1 MKTLTCWLMLAAV
14 AIPLHSITLT
24 VTASTIV
31 HNQQQPLMTN
41 VHMEET
47 KAHQTVMGAEED
59 DSYLDDA
66 TYAKYAGRYVHI
78 DTTWQVLGPFP
89 TGMREQDF
97 GADPLEAFGGFRQLE
112 YDAKAKFPS
121 ELAPDGVVGWHTTKM
136 DHHGWVNV
144 HYPDIEWEFNQLF
157 LGWGF
162 NQFQAWARTTII
174 VPNIKLGEGD
184 TSSDGLVSITIQ
196 LENVGDFYVDDE
208 RLSGDWYGYGL
219 TRHTLR
225 LQPGSKHT
233 LSVRVVHEVRIFGGV
248 ILPPPSKFKCEVRLP
263 FPYGHEGSRGSYQPM
278 AQVVKEGTGGI
289 IVMDA
294 VDGVLAG
301 EYISVALRN
310 VGGQSVVV
318 KSVKLLRGSRVFEAQ
333 LANQDKDGIRI
344 FPSTHRPIAIRLRR
358 LSGSRAAGDE
368 YRGEE
373 FTLRFE
379 VETLLPDQP
388 GEGPIGYLTTEAL
401 PIAQRKWGEPYIY
414 TFRDFDG
421 TVHYAAAIPPSN
433 PESQPSSSAPVLVAL
448 HGAGVETAQSPFWL
462 TEYTQRERTWIVL
475 PTGRSPWGYDWHGAS
490 IKNVMNAIDSLAAH
504 LPGVPEHLKGLPGIK
519 PDPNRLFMAGHSNGG
534 QGAWYLATHFPDK
547 AIAATPAAGY
557 VNIKHYVPF
566 SGWLSNSY
574 TDAHLRGILESSIIE
589 FDNDVHMS
597 NTVGIPILARTGSV
611 DDNVPPF
618 HSRKM
623 VRLGQE
629 NAHNTS
635 AIRLSEV
642 PGQGHWF
649 TGVLQ
654 DAVMTIFLQTHLHD
668 TIVTLADENPTREEV
683 KTVVRPSFPDT
694 CVITVV
700 NPAGM
705 GSKCGIQVEQLRIPY
720 RKGTMKLEIVKRDHG
735 GELPTWII
743 ATINIRRFAFSDL
756 YLELQQQQPRERIG
770 KLVIDGTSFDMTE
783 RVMSGSGS
791 FVREERR
798 SSKKGQLWKIAG
810 NDGWKQHER
819 HRETYGPAI
828 QVLEKRVVIVLGTH
842 FDGAHFVRTADRVA
856 KLVAH
861 DIYQYGRGDV
871 EVLTDNEFLDKY
883 GEVTSGMK
891 EEGERVNLVLIGAG
905 HQNSATRLVLGG
917 SEVTIDTEEGTVSI
931 HPTNQDFH
939 QPGTGLLMIR
949 PSGPSNLAMVIA
961 GLDPQGLE
969 TAARLFPKRTGMLV
983 PDWIITGPEMAW
995 KGAGGIL
1002 AAG

>member
-1 MKTLTCWLMLAAV
+1 
-14 AIPLHSITLT
+14 
-24 VTASTIV
+24 
-31 HNQQQPLMTN
+31 
-41 VHMEET
+41 
-47 KAHQTVMGAEED
+47 MGAD
-59 DSYLDDA
+59 DNDGSYFDDA
-66 TYAKYAGRYVHI
+66 TYAKYTARHVPI

-112 YDAKAKFPS
+112 YDAKAQFPS
-121 ELAPDGVVGWHTTKM
+121 ELALDGVVGWHTTKM
-136 DHHGWVNV
+136 DHHGWINV
-144 HYPDIEWEFNQLF
+144 HYPDIKWEFNQLF

-162 NQFQAWARTTII
+162 NQFQAWARTTIT
-174 VPNIKLGEGD
+174 VPNIKHGEGD

-208 RLSGDWYGYGL
+208 RFSGDWYGYGL

-225 LQPGSKHT
+225 LRPGSRHT

-248 ILPPPSKFKCEVRLP
+248 ILPPPSKFKCELRLP
-263 FPYGHEGSRGSYQPM
+263 FPYGHEGLNGSYRPM
-278 AQVVKEGTGGI
+278 VQVVKEGTGGV

-294 VDGVLAG
+294 VNGVLAG

-310 VGGQSVVV
+310 VGSQSVVI
-318 KSVKLLRGSRVFEAQ
+318 KSVKVLRGSRVLGAQ
-333 LANQDKDGIRI
+333 LADQDKNDIRI
-344 FPSTHRPIAIRLRR
+344 FPSTHRPIAIRLGK
-358 LSGSRAAGDE
+358 LTGSEAATDDF
-368 YRGEE
+368 RGGE

-379 VETLLPDQP
+379 VTTLSPDQM
-388 GEGPIGYLTTEAL
+388 GQEHIGFLTTEAL
-401 PIAQRKWGEPYIY
+401 SIAQRKWGEPYIY

-421 TVHYAAAIPPSN
+421 TIHYAAAIPPSN
-433 PESQPSSSAPVLVAL
+433 PESQPSNSAPVLVAL
-448 HGAGVETAQSPFWL
+448 HGAGVEVTQSPFWL
-462 TEYTQRERTWIVL
+462 SEYTQRERTWIVL

-490 IKNVMNAIDSLAAH
+490 IKNVMNAIDSLAYH
-504 LPGVPEHLKGLPGIK
+504 LPGVPEHLKSLPGIK

-534 QGAWYLATHFPDK
+534 QGAWHLATHFPDK
-547 AIAATPAAGY
+547 AIAVTPAAGY
-557 VNIKHYVPF
+557 VNIKQYVSF

-618 HSRKM
+618 HSRRM

-654 DAVMTIFLQTHLHD
+654 DAVMTVFLQTHLHD
-668 TIVTLADENPTREEV
+668 TLVTLANESQTGEEV
-683 KTVVRPSFPDT
+683 KTVVRPLFPDT
-694 CVITVV
+694 CVITVI

-705 GSKCGIQVEQLRIPY
+705 GSKCGIQVEQLHIPY
-720 RKGTMKLEIVKRDHG
+720 RKGTIKLEVMKGDHG
-735 GELPTWII
+735 GKLPTWIMV
-743 ATINIRRFAFSDL
+743 TTNIRRFTFSNL
-756 YLELQQQQPRERIG
+756 HLALQQQRHGRIG
-770 KLVIDGTSFDMTE
+770 KLVIDGTTFDLTG
-783 RVMSGSGS
+783 RDLSGSVS
-791 FVREERR
+791 FVKEDRQ
-798 SSKKGQLWKIAG
+798 SSKTGQLWKIVED
-810 NDGWKQHER
+810 DGWKQHER

-842 FDGAHFVRTADRVA
+842 FDSTQFSRTVDRIA
-856 KLVAH
+856 KLVSH

-871 EVLTDNEFLDKY
+871 EVLTDNEFLDRY
-883 GEVTSGMK
+883 GDGSLGMK
-891 EEGERVNLVLIGAG
+891 EGERVNLILIGDAR
-905 HQNSATRLVLGG
+905 QNSATHFVLGERK
-917 SEVTIDTEEGTVSI
+917 SEVTIDTEEGVVSI
-931 HPTNQDFH
+931 HPTGQDFE

-949 PSGPSNLAMVIA
+949 PWGPSNLAMMIA

-969 TAARLFPKRTGMLV
+969 TAARLLPKRTGMLV
-983 PDWIITGPEMAW
+983 PDWIVTGPEMAW

-1002 AAG
+1002 ATGYWGNRWEYLSTMSA

>member
-1 MKTLTCWLMLAAV
+1 MKTLTCWLMLASIT
-14 AIPLHSITLT
+14 IPLHLITVT
-24 VTASTIV
+24 VTASTTV
-31 HNQQQPLMTN
+31 HKQQQPLTTN
-41 VHMEET
+41 VNMEDNI
-47 KAHQTVMGAEED
+47 AYHQTVMGAGD
-59 DSYLDDA
+59 NDNSYLDDA
-66 TYAKYAGRYVHI
+66 TYAKYAARYVPI

-121 ELAPDGVVGWHTTKM
+121 ELALDGVVSWHTTKM

-144 HYPDIEWEFNQLF
+144 HYPDIKWEFNQLS
-157 LGWGF
+157 LGWGI
-162 NQFQAWARTTII
+162 NQFQGWARTTIT
-174 VPNIKLGEGD
+174 VPNIKHGEGG

-196 LENVGDFYVDDE
+196 LENIGDFYVDDE

-225 LQPGSKHT
+225 LQPGSRHT

-248 ILPPPSKFKCEVRLP
+248 ILPPPSKFKCELRLP
-263 FPYGHEGSRGSYQPM
+263 FPYGHEGPNGSYRPM
-278 AQVVKEGTGGI
+278 VQVIKEGTGGL

-310 VGGQSVVV
+310 VGVQSVVI
-318 KSVKLLRGSRVFEAQ
+318 KSVKVLQGSRVLEAQ
-333 LANQDKDGIRI
+333 LADQDKNDIRI
-344 FPSTHRPIAIRLRR
+344 FPSTHRPIAVRLKK
-358 LSGSRAAGDE
+358 LTGSGATTDDFRE
-368 YRGEE
+368 GE
-373 FTLRFE
+373 FSLRFE
-379 VETLLPDQP
+379 VATLSPDQKGEGHIGFLTTETLL
-388 GEGPIGYLTTEAL
+388 
-401 PIAQRKWGEPYIY
+401 IAQRKWGEPYIY

-421 TVHYAAAIPPSN
+421 TIHYAAAIPPSN
-433 PESQPSSSAPVLVAL
+433 PESQPSNSAPVLVAL
-448 HGAGVETAQSPFWL
+448 HGAGLHIDVNIH
-462 TEYTQRERTWIVL
+462 R
-475 PTGRSPWGYDWHGAS
+475 GYDWHGVS
-490 IKNVMNAIDSLAAH
+490 IKNVMNAIDSLAAL
-504 LPGVPEHLKGLPGIK
+504 LPGVPEHLKSLPGIK
-519 PDPNRLFMAGHSNGG
+519 PDPNRLFMAV
-534 QGAWYLATHFPDK
+534 
-547 AIAATPAAGY
+547 TPAAGY
-557 VNIKHYVPF
+557 VNIKQYVPF
-566 SGWLSNSY
+566 SSWLSNSY

-649 TGVLQ
+649 KGVLQ
-654 DAVMTIFLQTHLHD
+654 DAVMIVFLQTHLHD
-668 TIVTLADENPTREEV
+668 TLVTLANKSQSVEEV
-683 KTVVRPSFPDT
+683 KIVVRPPFPDT
-694 CVITVV
+694 CVITVI

-720 RKGTMKLEIVKRDHG
+720 RKGTIKLEVVKGDQV
-735 GELPTWII
+735 GELPTWIMV
-743 ATINIRRFAFSDL
+743 TTNIRRFAFSDL
-756 YLELQQQQPRERIG
+756 HLALQRQRHGRIG
-770 KLVIDGTSFDMTE
+770 KLVIDGTTFDLTG

-791 FVREERR
+791 FVREDGRL
-798 SSKKGQLWKIAG
+798 SKTGQLWKIAE
-810 NDGWKQHER
+810 DDEWKQHER

-842 FDGAHFVRTADRVA
+842 FESMRFARTADRIA

-871 EVLTDNEFLDKY
+871 EVLTDCELLDRY
-883 GEVTSGMK
+883 GDSSLEMK
-891 EEGERVNLVLIGAG
+891 EGERVNLVLIGDA
-905 HQNSATRLVLGG
+905 HQNSATHIVLGDRK
-917 SEVTIDTEEGTVSI
+917 SEVTIDTEEGVVSI
-931 HPTNQDFH
+931 YPTGQDFE

-949 PSGPSNLAMVIA
+949 PLGPSNLAMVIA

-983 PDWIITGPEMAW
+983 PDWIVTGPEMAW

-1002 AAG
+1002 ATGYWGNHWEYLPTMSA